1 MKHEKYILH
10 FLSKTK
16 KKMIKFIE
24 NQLIEEGIE
33 DLVPAYGNILTALYN
48 NDGRLMMKDIATIVG
63 KDKSTITAL
72 IKSLLKLGYVKKIKS
87 KQDKRIT
94 YIELTEKSYAIKN
107 KFDRISNE
115 LNEKAYKGF
124 SEEEK
129 EVFLRLLKKMNT
141 NFNE

>member
-107 KFDRISNE
+107 KFEKISDE
-115 LNEKAYKGF
+115 LNQKAFYDFTVK
-124 SEEEK
+124 EK
-129 EVFLRLLKKMNT
+129 EEFLKLLKKMNN
-141 NFNE
+141 NFS

>member
-1 MKHEKYILH
+1 
-10 FLSKTK
+10 
-16 KKMIKFIE
+16 MIKFIE

-94 YIELTEKSYAIKN
+94 YIELTEKSYTIKN
-107 KFDRISNE
+107 KFEKISNE
-115 LNEKAYKGF
+115 LNQKAFYDFTVK
-124 SEEEK
+124 EK
-129 EVFLRLLKKMNT
+129 EEFLKLLKKMNN
-141 NFNE
+141 NFS

>member
-94 YIELTEKSYAIKN
+94 YIELTEKSYTIKN
-107 KFDRISNE
+107 KFEKISNE
-115 LNEKAYKGF
+115 LNQKAFYDFTVK
-124 SEEEK
+124 EK
-129 EVFLRLLKKMNT
+129 EEFLKLLKKMNN
-141 NFNE
+141 NFS

>member
-1 MKHEKYILH
+1 MKQEKYILY

-24 NQLIEEGIE
+24 SQLIEEGIE

-48 NDGRLMMKDIATIVG
+48 NNGRLMMKDIAAIVG

-94 YIELTEKSYAIKN
+94 YIELTEKSYTIKN
-107 KFDRISNE
+107 KFEKISNE
-115 LNEKAYKGF
+115 LNQKAFYDFTVK
-124 SEEEK
+124 EK
-129 EVFLRLLKKMNT
+129 EEFLKLLKKMNN
-141 NFNE
+141 NFS

>member
-48 NDGRLMMKDIATIVG
+48 NDGRLMMKDIAAIVG

-72 IKSLLKLGYVKKIKS
+72 IKSLMKLGYVNKIKS
-87 KQDKRIT
+87 EKDKRIT
-94 YIELTEKSYAIKN
+94 YIELTKKSYGVKD
-107 KFDRISNE
+107 KFDKISNE
-115 LNEKAYKGF
+115 LNKKAYKDF

-129 EVFLRLLKKMNT
+129 EIFLRLLKKMNT
-141 NFNE
+141 NFN

>member
-94 YIELTEKSYAIKN
+94 YIELTEKSYTIKN
-107 KFDRISNE
+107 KFEKISDE
-115 LNEKAYKGF
+115 LNQKAFYDFTVK
-124 SEEEK
+124 EK
-129 EVFLRLLKKMNT
+129 EEFLKLLKKMNN
-141 NFNE
+141 NFS

>member
-1 MKHEKYILH
+1 MNQEKYILH

-33 DLVPAYGNILTALYN
+33 DLVPAYGNILTVLYN
-48 NDGRLMMKDIATIVG
+48 NNGRLMMKDIAATVG

-72 IKSLLKLGYVKKIKS
+72 IKSLMKLGYVEKIKS
-87 KQDKRIT
+87 EKDKRIT
-94 YIELTEKSYAIKN
+94 YIELTKKSYTVKN
-107 KFDRISNE
+107 KFDKISNE
-115 LNEKAYKGF
+115 LNKKAYKGF

-129 EVFLRLLKKMNT
+129 EIFLRLLKKMNN